1 MEELLNEMRQD
12 INKLP
17 AQLANQSSVT
27 QKLQLSDNNILTRLT
42 TGIPSIQA
50 GKQNAPT
57 IQVLSRTRDRTEVPP
72 SNVWGRGSEV
82 SCKYSQSIGRCLEFG
97 EFVSRNF

>member
-57 IQVLSRTRDRTEVPP
+57 IQVLSRTRDRTEVL
-72 SNVWGRGSEV
+72 SRTRDRTEV
-82 SCKYSQSIGRCLEFG
+82 LCPLGPFKRMG
-97 EFVSRNF
+97 